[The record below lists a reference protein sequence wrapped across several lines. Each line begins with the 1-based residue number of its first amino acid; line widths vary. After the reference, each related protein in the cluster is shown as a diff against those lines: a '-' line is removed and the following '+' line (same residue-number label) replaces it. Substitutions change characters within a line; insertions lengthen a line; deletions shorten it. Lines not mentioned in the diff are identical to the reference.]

1 MSIKKSP
8 VQSSPPAHG
17 ARWALYAAA
26 IMLAGA
32 LFACESPFAD
42 QADRATYRLIEER
55 QRQSLG
61 YTSDAQLDGEKP
73 PVAITPEAYAK
84 VPPTD
89 NNLPTATRPADTADP
104 YSQATTEP
112 ATSPAGPMDK
122 LLGAVGNAIPD
133 LDNLPELPEFPRP
146 VAKGK
151 VRQVFSL
158 DDCFNYSLA
167 NSRDYRTQKE
177 NLYITALNV
186 TLARHT
192 FEPMLFARTTAGI
205 SGTSESSDISAA
217 LSAVQTVGVK
227 QNLPYGGQIIA
238 SALAQSVDELKGNV
252 IRSTSA
258 DMALEANIP
267 LLRGAGLVAQENLIQ
282 TERTL
287 IYQIRSF
294 EHYRRAFLVSVASAY
309 FSLINQRTQV
319 LNRYRSVRSYT
330 FITGRTEALFRAG
343 QRKVS
348 LLDVQRA
355 KQSEFQ
361 ARNDLIN
368 SIAQYEL
375 SVDGFKLLLGMP
387 TEQPLDVKPQ
397 YLDIAP
403 PRISDV
409 AAVAMAD
416 KLRLDLQTA
425 RDQVEDARRGNKV
438 AANNLLPD
446 LNLATKAVF
455 RSDPASRSIGIDA
468 RNGDYA
474 AGVTLDWPLDR
485 VAERNAYR
493 VSLINIDQAKRNV
506 ELTQDDVAIDVRSAT
521 RQVRQ
526 QLYLVALQKKN
537 IELAQ
542 NRKEFADIQFKNGK
556 IDNRDYLDAESALLD
571 AQNRFAQAVS
581 GLQIAIL
588 QYLRDTDLLRVDYK
602 GRFIPPAPPGA
613 APADQA
619 AGPRAGAVPAAT
631 MPVTAPAT
639 QP

>member
-1 MSIKKSP
+1 VSNQKSP
-8 VQSSPPAHG
+8 VKSAPRV
-17 ARWALYAAA
+17 RWALYAAA
-26 IMLAGA
+26 AMLAGA

-42 QADRATYRLIEER
+42 QADRATYRLIEQR

-61 YTSDAQLDGEKP
+61 YTSDSLLEGDRP
-73 PVAITPEAYAK
+73 PIAITPEAYAK

-89 NNLPTATRPADTADP
+89 NNLASATRPGDGGDAST
-104 YSQATTEP
+104 QAATGP
-112 ATSPAGPMDK
+112 ATNAASSMNK
-122 LLGAVGNAIPD
+122 LLDAVGDTVPD
-133 LDNLPELPEFPRP
+133 LDKLPELPEFPRA

-151 VRQVFSL
+151 VRLVFNL

-167 NSRDYRTQKE
+167 KSRDYRTQKE
-177 NLYITALNV
+177 DLYIAALNV

-192 FEPMLFARTTAGI
+192 FEPSPFAVTSAGV
-205 SGTSESSDISAA
+205 SGVGEASDYNAA
-217 LSAVQTVGVK
+217 LSASQTVGVT
-227 QNLPYGGQIIA
+227 QNLPYGGQIVA
-238 SALAQSVDELKGNV
+238 TALAQTVNQLQTSVAQ
-252 IRSTSA
+252 STSA
-258 DMALEANIP
+258 DLILAANIP
-267 LLRGAGLVAQENLIQ
+267 LLRGAGMVAQENLIQ

-287 IYQIRSF
+287 IYQVRNF
-294 EHYRRAFLVSVASAY
+294 EHYRRAFLVSVASNY
-309 FSLINQRTQV
+309 FNLINQRTQV

-330 FITGRTEALFRAG
+330 FITDRTQALFEAG

-355 KQSEFQ
+355 KQSEYQ

-387 TEQPLDVKPQ
+387 TEQPMDVKPQ

-403 PRISDV
+403 PRISDP
-409 AAVAMAD
+409 AAVAIAD

-425 RDQVEDARRGNKV
+425 RDQVEDARRGTKV

-446 LNLATKAVF
+446 LNVDAKVDTGSNRAV
-455 RSDPASRSIGIDA
+455 RTVGVDA
-468 RNGDYA
+468 RNGNYA
-474 AGVTLDWPLDR
+474 ANLTLVWPLDR

-493 VSLINIDQAKRNV
+493 VSMINLDQAKRNV
-506 ELTQDDVAIDVRSAT
+506 EQTQDQVALDVRAAT
-521 RQVRQ
+521 RQVREQ
-526 QLYLVALQKKN
+526 IYLVALQKKN

-581 GLQIAIL
+581 GLQIAVL
-588 QYLRDTDLLRVDYK
+588 QYLRDTDQLRVDYQ
-602 GRFIPPAPPGA
+602 GRFIPPAASDQRPGA
-613 APADQA
+613 
-619 AGPRAGAVPAAT
+619 GPAGAAAVTRPA
-631 MPVTAPAT
+631 TAPAT
-639 QP
+639 PR